1 MDLNLTPEEARF
13 RDEVRE
19 WLEANLPRGWEPLF
33 ENRGE
38 DMESWVQFLKEWQRK
53 LFGNG
58 LVGIG
63 WPREYGG
70 RGATM
75 IEQLILTQELA
86 RAGAPELL
94 HIAAGLELVGPA
106 LMHYGTPEQ
115 KQRYLPRILSAKE
128 VWSQGFSEPGAGSD
142 LAALQTRAVLEDGHF
157 VVTGQKVW
165 ISSAG
170 ISDYNIM
177 LVRTDPDAPR
187 HKGISCLLVD
197 MHSPGVTLTP
207 TRQMTGESEFA
218 EIFLDGVK
226 VPRENLLGG
235 LNEGWSV
242 AMTILMYERGTAAI
256 AAQQV
261 ARTQLDELLELAKS
275 LQVGDRPAAADPILR
290 QRLAQ
295 AHIEVEILKHII
307 YRSVSEIQRTGKP
320 GSESSIIKTF
330 WSEMERRQKEVAM
343 EMQGLYSQLSKGSK
357 WAVDDGRWQR
367 EYLWSRAGT
376 IYSGSSEIQRNIIAL
391 RVLGMPRG

>member
-1 MDLNLTPEEARF
+1 M
-13 RDEVRE
+13 
-19 WLEANLPRGWEPLF
+19 
-33 ENRGE
+33 
-38 DMESWVQFLKEWQRK
+38 
-53 LFGNG
+53 
-58 LVGIG
+58 
-63 WPREYGG
+63 
-70 RGATM
+70 
-75 IEQLILTQELA
+75 
-86 RAGAPELL
+86 
-94 HIAAGLELVGPA
+94 
-106 LMHYGTPEQ
+106 
-115 KQRYLPRILSAKE
+115 
-128 VWSQGFSEPGAGSD
+128 
-142 LAALQTRAVLEDGHF
+142 
-157 VVTGQKVW
+157 VTGQKVW

-218 EIFLDGVK
+218 EIFLDSVK

-275 LQVGDRPAAADPILR
+275 LQVGESTAAADPILR

-330 WSEMERRQKEVAM
+330 WSEMERRQKEIAM
-343 EMQGLYSQLSKGSK
+343 EMQGLYSQLTKGSK
-357 WAVDDGRWQR
+357 WTVDDGRWQR

-376 IYSGSSEIQRNIIAL
+376 IYAGSSEIQRNIIAL

>member
-1 MDLNLTPEEARF
+1 MDLNWTPQEAQF
-13 RDEVRE
+13 RDEVQE
-19 WLEANLPRGWEPLF
+19 WLSANLPRDWGPLF

-38 DMESWVQFLKEWQRK
+38 DMESWVHFLKGWQRK
-53 LFGNG
+53 LHENG

-63 WPREYGG
+63 WPKEYGG
-70 RGATM
+70 RGAT
-75 IEQLILTQELA
+75 IVEQLILAEELA

-94 HIAAGLELVGPA
+94 HIGAGIELVGPA

-115 KQRYLPRILSAKE
+115 KQRYLPRILSAEE
-128 VWSQGFSEPGAGSD
+128 VWSQGYSEPGAGSD
-142 LAALQTRAVLEDGHF
+142 LAALQTRAVVEEDHF
-157 VVTGQKVW
+157 SVSGQKVW

-170 ISDYNIM
+170 HSDYNIM
-177 LVRTDPDAPR
+177 LVRTDPDAPK

-197 MHSPGVTLTP
+197 MHSPGVTITP

-218 EIFLDGVK
+218 EVFLDGVK

-235 LNEGWSV
+235 LNDGWGV
-242 AMTILMYERGTAAI
+242 ALTILMYERGTAAI

-261 ARTQLDELLELAKS
+261 ARSQLDELLRLSKS
-275 LQVGDRPAAADPILR
+275 LQVAGRPAAADPILR

-307 YRSVSEIQRTGKP
+307 YRTASEIQRSGKP
-320 GSESSIIKTF
+320 GSESSIIKLF
-330 WSEMERRQKEVAM
+330 WSEMERRQKETAM
-343 EMQGLYSQLSKGSK
+343 EMQGLYSQLRKGSK

-367 EYLWSRAGT
+367 EYLWARAGT
-376 IYSGSSEIQRNIIAL
+376 IYAGSSEIQRNIIAQ
-391 RVLGMPRG
+391 RVLGMPRK